1 MTAPVPRERK
11 IGTIVFANSSFGVD
25 LFGPNGGLP
34 LLIFEYWILRL
45 TGTLTISAGT
55 TNGTPVT
62 ENPRTLIKAV
72 QVVVT
77 GLTGD
82 TFIDIPMTD
91 LVVLT
96 NFIGRRPGIPPFE
109 TAVTSGAIGTTNFVG
124 EYYLPFSLDDM
135 SNSYR
140 GFFAANRYAQV
151 RLRILWGT
159 TTDLVS
165 GGDRTLALTV
175 TQCDVWVKEY
185 SFDNRFETNTNYLLH
200 QRVNV
205 KQVSLNNFAQTNF
218 DIEIPRT
225 ASYLRGILIKQYT
238 DIPETPITT
247 LISGEQQVTLIYND
261 NDRKFEFTWNQL
273 IRKNREDYAP
283 INPAG
288 GPFAF
293 PTGYAFVDLTPGSG
307 RDTSK
312 GDFSLLNNMLN
323 FQRMVLRV
331 DNAAIASA
339 LIRMTLVKY
348 ALSA

>member
-11 IGTIVFANSSFGVD
+11 VGTIAFANSTFGVD

-34 LLIFEYWILRL
+34 LLVYEYWILRL
-45 TGTLTISAGT
+45 TGTLTISGGT
-55 TNGTPVT
+55 TNGTPVV

-91 LVVLT
+91 LVILT
-96 NFIGRRPGIPPFE
+96 NFIGRRPGIAPQE
-109 TAVTSGAIGTTNFVG
+109 TAVTSGAIGATNFVG
-124 EYYLPFSLDDM
+124 EYYLPFALEDM
-135 SNSYR
+135 TNPYR
-140 GFFAANRYAQV
+140 GFFASNRYAQV

-175 TQCDVWVKEY
+175 TGVDVWVREY
-185 SFDNRFETNTNYLLH
+185 SFDTRFESNTDYLLH

-205 KQVSLNNFAQTNF
+205 KQVSINAAAQTNF

-225 ASYLRGILIKQYT
+225 ASFLRGVLIKQYT
-238 DIPETPITT
+238 DNPETPITT
-247 LISGEQQVTLIYND
+247 LIGNEQQVTLIYND

-283 INPAG
+283 LNPAG

-293 PTGYAFVDLTPGSG
+293 PTGYAFVDLTPGEGRGASG
-307 RDTSK
+307 

-323 FQRMVLRV
+323 FQRMVLRI
-331 DNAAIASA
+331 DNSSVANAFV
-339 LIRMTLVKY
+339 RMTLVKY